1 MQPFIQTWNIKPYV
15 LNDFVRV
22 AVSVLHNMGNNII
35 GLSLIQIGLWAAIFW
50 RQLIFIYKVINMSNN
65 SGFMKSYTWSIIAID

>member
-1 MQPFIQTWNIKPYV
+1 
-15 LNDFVRV
+15 
-22 AVSVLHNMGNNII
+22 LHNMGNNII